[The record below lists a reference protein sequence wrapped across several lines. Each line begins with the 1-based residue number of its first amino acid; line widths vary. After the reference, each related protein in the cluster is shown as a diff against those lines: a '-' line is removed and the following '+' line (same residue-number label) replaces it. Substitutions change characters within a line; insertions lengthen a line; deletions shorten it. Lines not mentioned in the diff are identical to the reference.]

1 MGLWGEEPAARAVYG
16 GGDSPLHE
24 NPSPPPRHVLGA
36 SSTAVVLL
44 STSEFY
50 FPFLLFTPSWLFPY
64 HFEISLFD
72 IFCRPNAHS
81 GLSTATQSLEQNERL
96 TLSLSPSNIPINL
109 AFDSD
114 SSLVPSFKVAD
125 VQVSAITFIRPLL
138 GTAFMIFCGTTTR
151 PP

>member
-24 NPSPPPRHVLGA
+24 NPSPPPSDILGA
-36 SSTAVVLL
+36 ELDFCCFQRQRFLL
-44 STSEFY
+44 SHIFVAVSRS
-50 FPFLLFTPSWLFPY
+50 LRV
-64 HFEISLFD
+64 SLFD
-72 IFCRPNAHS
+72 ISCRPNAHFTIF
-81 GLSTATQSLEQNERL
+81 TAIQSFEQKERL
-96 TLSLSPSNIPINL
+96 NISLSSSNRPINL

-125 VQVSAITFIRPLL
+125 VQVSAITFFRPLL